1 MSKKQDGARNDPFSR
16 LNKKQQTLIM
26 LDFEG
31 NHSNKE
37 IAPKIGLKNE
47 TTVSHWRKRSWYEP
61 AFNTYASRA
70 IKGKYKSL
78 ALRTLINLLDA
89 KSEMV
94 KLQAATSILK
104 LSGMLSDNS
113 TPELD
118 KAHIRKANAEADI
131 AEQKA
136 ELFKHSE
143 STGITKIVF
152 SDDLKPDKEN
162 DTDQEG
168 GTDDGADTKSK

>member
-1 MSKKQDGARNDPFSR
+1 MSKKQDGAINDPFSS
-16 LNKKQQTLIM
+16 LTKAQQTLVR

-31 NHSNKE
+31 GHSNKE

-61 AFNTYASRA
+61 AFNAYASKA

-78 ALRTLINLLDA
+78 ALRTLIDLLNA

-94 KLQAATSILK
+94 KLQAATSVLK

-118 KAHIRKANAEADI
+118 KAKARKASAEADI
-131 AEQKA
+131 AEWKRN
-136 ELFKHSE
+136 ELTGNNSNRE
-143 STGITKIVF
+143 STTLVDDIGGM
-152 SDDLKPDKEN
+152 SDDDH
-162 DTDQEG
+162 
-168 GTDDGADTKSK
+168 

>member
-1 MSKKQDGARNDPFSR
+1 MSKKQNGAINDPFSK

-61 AFNTYASRA
+61 AFNAYASRA

-78 ALRTLINLLDA
+78 ALRTLIDLLDA

-118 KAHIRKANAEADI
+118 KAKVRKANADAGLAEARLKQFDSGS
-131 AEQKA
+131 AN
-136 ELFKHSE
+136 
-143 STGITKIVF
+143 
-152 SDDLKPDKEN
+152 DLTINFIRSNRKEN
-162 DTDQEG
+162 QNDK
-168 GTDDGADTKSK
+168 AD

>member
-1 MSKKQDGARNDPFSR
+1 MSKKQNGATNDPFSR

-118 KAHIRKANAEADI
+118 KAKVRKANADASLAEARLKEFDSGTTNDLTI
-131 AEQKA
+131 NFIRSNREENQNGKA
-136 ELFKHSE
+136 
-143 STGITKIVF
+143 
-152 SDDLKPDKEN
+152 D
-162 DTDQEG
+162 
-168 GTDDGADTKSK
+168 

>member
-1 MSKKQDGARNDPFSR
+1 MSKKQDGVINDPFLR
-16 LNKKQQTLIM
+16 LTKAQQTLIQ

-31 NHSNKE
+31 GHSNKE

-47 TTVSHWRKRSWYEP
+47 TTVSHWRKRPWYEP
-61 AFNTYASRA
+61 AFNTYASKA

-78 ALRTLINLLDA
+78 ALRTLIDLLNA

-94 KLQAATSILK
+94 KLQAATSVLK

-118 KAHIRKANAEADI
+118 EAKARKASAEADI
-131 AEQKA
+131 VEWKRN
-136 ELFKHSE
+136 EL
-143 STGITKIVF
+143 TGRNDSNDKTTLI
-152 SDDLKPDKEN
+152 DDI
-162 DTDQEG
+162 G
-168 GTDDGADTKSK
+168 GMRDDGD

>member
-1 MSKKQDGARNDPFSR
+1 MSKKQDGAINDPFSR
-16 LNKKQQTLIM
+16 LTKAQQTLVR

-31 NHSNKE
+31 GHSNKE

-47 TTVSHWRKRSWYEP
+47 TTVSHWRKRPWYEP
-61 AFNTYASRA
+61 AFNACASKA

-78 ALRTLINLLDA
+78 ALRTLIDLLNA

-94 KLQAATSILK
+94 KLQAATSVLK

-118 KAHIRKANAEADI
+118 KAKARKASAEADI
-131 AEQKA
+131 VEWKRN
-136 ELFKHSE
+136 ELTGNNSNRE
-143 STGITKIVF
+143 STTLVDDIGGM
-152 SDDLKPDKEN
+152 SDDDH
-162 DTDQEG
+162 
-168 GTDDGADTKSK
+168 

>member
-1 MSKKQDGARNDPFSR
+1 MSKKQDGAINDPFSS
-16 LNKKQQTLIM
+16 LTKAQQTLVR

-31 NHSNKE
+31 GHSNKE

-61 AFNTYASRA
+61 AFNAYASKA

-78 ALRTLINLLDA
+78 ALRTLIDLLNA

-94 KLQAATSILK
+94 KLQAATSVLK

-118 KAHIRKANAEADI
+118 KAKARKASAEADI
-131 AEQKA
+131 VEWKRN
-136 ELFKHSE
+136 ELTGDNSNRE
-143 STGITKIVF
+143 STTLVDDIGGM
-152 SDDLKPDKEN
+152 SDDDH
-162 DTDQEG
+162 
-168 GTDDGADTKSK
+168 

>member
-1 MSKKQDGARNDPFSR
+1 MSKKQDGAINDPFSS
-16 LNKKQQTLIM
+16 LTKAQQTLVR

-31 NHSNKE
+31 GHSNKE

-47 TTVSHWRKRSWYEP
+47 TTVSHWRKRPWYEP
-61 AFNTYASRA
+61 AFNAYASKA

-78 ALRTLINLLDA
+78 ALRTLIDLLNA

-94 KLQAATSILK
+94 KLQAATSVLK

-118 KAHIRKANAEADI
+118 KAKARKASAEADI
-131 AEQKA
+131 AEWKRN
-136 ELFKHSE
+136 ELTGDNSNRE
-143 STGITKIVF
+143 STILVDDIGGT
-152 SDDLKPDKEN
+152 SDDDN
-162 DTDQEG
+162 
-168 GTDDGADTKSK
+168 

>member
-1 MSKKQDGARNDPFSR
+1 MSKKQNGAINDPFSR

-94 KLQAATSILK
+94 KLQAANSILK

-118 KAHIRKANAEADI
+118 KAKIRKANAKADI

-136 ELFKHSE
+136 KLLKNDK
-143 STGITKIVF
+143 TGITKIVF
-152 SDDLKPDKEN
+152 TDDMKSDKE
-162 DTDQEG
+162 DDSDQKG
-168 GTDDGADTKSK
+168 DKSDGANT

>member
-1 MSKKQDGARNDPFSR
+1 MSKKQDGAINDPFLR
-16 LNKKQQTLIM
+16 LTKAQQTLVR

-31 NHSNKE
+31 GHSNKE

-47 TTVSHWRKRSWYEP
+47 TTVSHWRKRPWYEP
-61 AFNTYASRA
+61 AFNAYASKA

-78 ALRTLINLLDA
+78 ALRTLIDLLNA

-94 KLQAATSILK
+94 KLQAATSVLK

-118 KAHIRKANAEADI
+118 KAKARKASAEADI
-131 AEQKA
+131 VEWKRN
-136 ELFKHSE
+136 ELTGDNSNRE
-143 STGITKIVF
+143 STTLV
-152 SDDLKPDKEN
+152 DDI
-162 DTDQEG
+162 G
-168 GTDDGADTKSK
+168 GTNDDDH

>member
-1 MSKKQDGARNDPFSR
+1 MSKKQDGAINDPFSS
-16 LNKKQQTLIM
+16 LTKAQQTLVR

-31 NHSNKE
+31 GHSNKE

-61 AFNTYASRA
+61 AFNAYASKA

-78 ALRTLINLLDA
+78 ALRTLIDLLNA

-94 KLQAATSILK
+94 KLQAATSVLK

-118 KAHIRKANAEADI
+118 KAKARKASAEADI
-131 AEQKA
+131 AEWKRN
-136 ELFKHSE
+136 ELTGDNSNRE
-143 STGITKIVF
+143 STILVDDIGGT
-152 SDDLKPDKEN
+152 SDDDN
-162 DTDQEG
+162 
-168 GTDDGADTKSK
+168 

>member
-1 MSKKQDGARNDPFSR
+1 MSKKQDGAINDPFSS
-16 LNKKQQTLIM
+16 LTKAQQTLVR

-31 NHSNKE
+31 GHSNKE

-61 AFNTYASRA
+61 AFNAYASKA

-78 ALRTLINLLDA
+78 ALRTLIELLNA

-94 KLQAATSILK
+94 KLQAATSVLK

-118 KAHIRKANAEADI
+118 KAKARKASAEADI
-131 AEQKA
+131 AEWKRN
-136 ELFKHSE
+136 ELTGDNSNRE
-143 STGITKIVF
+143 STILVDDIGGT
-152 SDDLKPDKEN
+152 SDDDN
-162 DTDQEG
+162 
-168 GTDDGADTKSK
+168 

>member
-1 MSKKQDGARNDPFSR
+1 MSKKQDGARNDPFSS
-16 LNKKQQTLIM
+16 LTKAQQTLVI

-31 NHSNKE
+31 GHSNKE
-37 IAPKIGLKNE
+37 IAPKLGLKNE

-61 AFNTYASRA
+61 AFNAYASKTVR
-70 IKGKYKSL
+70 GKYKSL
-78 ALRTLINLLDA
+78 ALRTLIDLLDA
-89 KSEMV
+89 RSEMV

-118 KAHIRKANAEADI
+118 KAKIRKANAEADI

-136 ELFKHSE
+136 QQLFNNV
-143 STGITKIVF
+143 T
-152 SDDLKPDKEN
+152 DDLTINIVRN
-162 DTDQEG
+162 DRSIKNEE
-168 GTDDGADTKSK
+168 ADNN

>member
-1 MSKKQDGARNDPFSR
+1 MSNKQNGAINDPFSK

-61 AFNTYASRA
+61 AFNAYASRA

-78 ALRTLINLLDA
+78 ALRTLIDLLDA
-89 KSEMV
+89 RSEMV

-118 KAHIRKANAEADI
+118 KAKVRKANADAGLAEARLKQFD
-131 AEQKA
+131 
-136 ELFKHSE
+136 SGN
-143 STGITKIVF
+143 TN
-152 SDDLKPDKEN
+152 DLTINFIRSNRKEN
-162 DTDQEG
+162 QNDK
-168 GTDDGADTKSK
+168 AD

>member
-1 MSKKQDGARNDPFSR
+1 MSKKQDGAINDPFSR
-16 LNKKQQTLIM
+16 LTKAQQTLVR

-31 NHSNKE
+31 GHSNKE

-47 TTVSHWRKRSWYEP
+47 TTVSHWRKRPWYEP
-61 AFNTYASRA
+61 AFNAYASKA

-78 ALRTLINLLDA
+78 ALRTLIDLLNA

-94 KLQAATSILK
+94 KLQAATSVLK

-118 KAHIRKANAEADI
+118 KAKARKASAEADI
-131 AEQKA
+131 VEWKRN
-136 ELFKHSE
+136 ELTGNNSNRE
-143 STGITKIVF
+143 STTLVDDIGGM
-152 SDDLKPDKEN
+152 SDDDH
-162 DTDQEG
+162 
-168 GTDDGADTKSK
+168 

>member
-1 MSKKQDGARNDPFSR
+1 MSKKQDGAINDPFSR
-16 LNKKQQTLIM
+16 LTKAQQTLVR

-31 NHSNKE
+31 GHSNKE

-47 TTVSHWRKRSWYEP
+47 TTVSHWRKRPWYEP
-61 AFNTYASRA
+61 AFNAYASKA

-78 ALRTLINLLDA
+78 ALRTLIDLLNA

-94 KLQAATSILK
+94 KLQAATSVLK

-118 KAHIRKANAEADI
+118 KAKARKASAEADI
-131 AEQKA
+131 VEWKRD
-136 ELFKHSE
+136 ELTSDNSNRE
-143 STGITKIVF
+143 STTLV
-152 SDDLKPDKEN
+152 DDI
-162 DTDQEG
+162 G
-168 GTDDGADTKSK
+168 GMDDGQDD

>member
-1 MSKKQDGARNDPFSR
+1 MSKKQNGATNDPFSR
-16 LNKKQQTLIM
+16 LNKNQQTLIM

-37 IAPKIGLKNE
+37 IAPKIGLKNQ

-61 AFNTYASRA
+61 AFNAYASKA

-118 KAHIRKANAEADI
+118 KAKVRKANAEAEI

-143 STGITKIVF
+143 NTGITKIVF
-152 SDDLKPDKEN
+152 SDDLKPDKED
-162 DTDQEG
+162 DTDRKGDES
-168 GTDDGADTKSK
+168 DGANT

>member
-1 MSKKQDGARNDPFSR
+1 MSKKQDGAINDPFSS
-16 LNKKQQTLIM
+16 LTKAQQTLVR

-31 NHSNKE
+31 GHSNKE

-61 AFNTYASRA
+61 AFNAYASKA

-78 ALRTLINLLDA
+78 ALRTLIELLNA

-94 KLQAATSILK
+94 QLQAANSILK

-118 KAHIRKANAEADI
+118 KARIRKANADARVAEAR
-131 AEQKA
+131 AKA
-136 ELFKHSE
+136 MEDNSADMELLLDKMLD
-143 STGITKIVF
+143 TITKEDK
-152 SDDLKPDKEN
+152 SD
-162 DTDQEG
+162 G
-168 GTDDGADTKSK
+168 SK